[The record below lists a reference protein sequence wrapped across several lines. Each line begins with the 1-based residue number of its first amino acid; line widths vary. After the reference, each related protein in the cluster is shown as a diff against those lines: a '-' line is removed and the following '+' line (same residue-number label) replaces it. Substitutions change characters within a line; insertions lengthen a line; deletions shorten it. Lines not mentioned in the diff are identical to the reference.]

1 MNADSQDLGTD
12 RQPDALAAAILLAID
27 PVGLGGAVLRCA
39 HGPDREA
46 WLAHFRR
53 LLPPATPQRRMPS
66 GAGEAALLGG
76 LDFAA
81 SLQVGRPVLQQGLL
95 AQADG
100 GVITLAMAER
110 LPRASAALI
119 AASLDTGEVLI
130 ERDGLGRR
138 LPARFGL
145 LALDEGADEDEQ
157 VPASLRERLAFRVD
171 EASLRGLDSL
181 GLEAES
187 VEQARARL
195 PQVRVSEA
203 MVQALCE
210 AAQALGVDSLRGSL
224 LALRSARASAAW
236 DGREEVDAEDAALAA
251 RLVLAH
257 RATRL
262 PAPAPE
268 QEARPEPVE
277 APEAPD
283 PQPPAEA
290 QSQPPADPPPADA
303 SSDTNQNNDQDQE
316 ADMSVQDLGERR
328 VEAAQAAIPAGL
340 LALIAQGAAARTQGA
355 GGGRS
360 GALRQ
365 GLHRGR
371 PVGARRGEPRG
382 GARLHLL
389 DTLRAA
395 APWQRLRAAAAG
407 ELPAGDRRRI
417 HVRREDFHVARF
429 KQRTTTTTVFVV
441 DASGSSALHRL
452 AEAKGAVE
460 LLLADCYVRRDR
472 VAVLGFRGQ
481 KADLLLAPTRSLV
494 RAKRSLAG
502 LPGGGGT
509 PLASALDATRGLVE
523 SLRRAGDTPVVVL
536 LTDGRANIARDGSP
550 GRQRANEDALASAA
564 ALRALGAS
572 SLLLDTSP
580 QPQASA
586 QALAQRLGAAYL
598 PLPYADAQAM
608 SGVVRLASGL
618 R

>member
-12 RQPDALAAAILLAID
+12 RQSDALAAAILLAID
-27 PVGLGGAVLRCA
+27 PVGLGGAVVRCA

-53 LLPPATPQRRMPS
+53 LLPTATPQRRMPS

-145 LALDEGADEDEQ
+145 LALDEGVDEDEQ

-268 QEARPEPVE
+268 QEARPEP
-277 APEAPD
+277 
-283 PQPPAEA
+283 AEA
-290 QSQPPADPPPADA
+290 LS
-303 SSDTNQNNDQDQE
+303 
-316 ADMSVQDLGERR
+316 
-328 VEAAQAAIPAGL
+328 
-340 LALIAQGAAARTQGA
+340 LI
-355 GGGRS
+355 
-360 GALRQ
+360 
-365 GLHRGR
+365 H
-371 PVGARRGEPRG
+371 
-382 GARLHLL
+382 
-389 DTLRAA
+389 
-395 APWQRLRAAAAG
+395 
-407 ELPAGDRRRI
+407 I
-417 HVRREDFHVARF
+417 
-429 KQRTTTTTVFVV
+429 
-441 DASGSSALHRL
+441 
-452 AEAKGAVE
+452 
-460 LLLADCYVRRDR
+460 
-472 VAVLGFRGQ
+472 
-481 KADLLLAPTRSLV
+481 
-494 RAKRSLAG
+494 
-502 LPGGGGT
+502 
-509 PLASALDATRGLVE
+509 
-523 SLRRAGDTPVVVL
+523 
-536 LTDGRANIARDGSP
+536 
-550 GRQRANEDALASAA
+550 
-564 ALRALGAS
+564 
-572 SLLLDTSP
+572 
-580 QPQASA
+580 
-586 QALAQRLGAAYL
+586 
-598 PLPYADAQAM
+598 
-608 SGVVRLASGL
+608 
-618 R
+618 